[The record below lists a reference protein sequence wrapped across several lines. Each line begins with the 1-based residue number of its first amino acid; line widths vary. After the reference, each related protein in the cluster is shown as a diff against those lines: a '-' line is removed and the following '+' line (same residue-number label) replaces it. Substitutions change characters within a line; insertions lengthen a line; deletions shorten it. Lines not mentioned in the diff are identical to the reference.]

1 MSAMKPQ
8 SYLKAKWWSKILLIS
23 ALGFG
28 ALGVYLLA
36 QLYFTNSGMGGFL
49 SLVKNPF
56 ALAVIVTPFIVAA
69 ILNIASG
76 VLDRKAQEMI
86 QKHAKT
92 MRRK

>member
-49 SLVKNPF
+49 SL
-56 ALAVIVTPFIVAA
+56 
-69 ILNIASG
+69 NIASG